1 MMPCSIVSWAFQPVD
16 WIFFVSRKMKGLSPI
31 QPLLPPVY
39 SSLGVSPRAL
49 QMAAMLSLT
58 CTYSGVPRL

>member
-1 MMPCSIVSWAFQPVD
+1 
-16 WIFFVSRKMKGLSPI
+16 MKGLSPI

-39 SSLGVSPRAL
+39 SSLGVSPSAL